1 MVIAMF
7 EQPWE
12 RESGFSE
19 ESEHFG
25 FRGKVKSFMA
35 EKGRLRC
42 RGGLQY
48 QAGCGGEMDKGNW
61 MQKTRDSL
69 ELV

>member
-1 MVIAMF
+1 MAIAMF

-19 ESEHFG
+19 EGEHFG

-35 EKGRLRC
+35 EKGRLR
-42 RGGLQY
+42 
-48 QAGCGGEMDKGNW
+48 
-61 MQKTRDSL
+61 
-69 ELV
+69 